1 MGIETDVQLALGL
14 RLIVA
19 AVLGGIIGLERE
31 RRGHS
36 AGLGTFA
43 MVTMG
48 AAAFS
53 IVSDLVFR
61 GPDNTRIAS
70 GVVEGIGFLGA
81 GIIIRGRAGVHGLTT
96 AASLWTS
103 AAVGMLV
110 GFGLYILGLITTLV
124 VLIILVIRAVD
135 PIARK
140 LEEIRDESGDEE
152 GAAAPEDRQVD

>member
-1 MGIETDVQLALGL
+1 MAIEAEVQLALGL

-19 AVLGGIIGLERE
+19 AIMGGIIGLERE

-43 MVTMG
+43 IVTMG

-81 GIIIRGRAGVHGLTT
+81 GLIIRGRGGVHGLTT
-96 AASLWTS
+96 AASLWAC

-110 GFGLYILGLITTLV
+110 GFGLYILGLTTTLI
-124 VLIILVIRAVD
+124 VLLILVIRAVE
-135 PIARK
+135 PIASK
-140 LEEIRDESGDEE
+140 LEVMRDENAAEE